1 MKVFYFGLKV
11 IFVSGIKRIVIWSKR
26 YIPLFIAILALS
38 ILLQWLYSY
47 LPLFI
52 QYSFALLG
60 YGDVDKVQLPN
71 FLLEIFKKG
80 DTVLDIILMVSLS
93 MIILQAIRSVL
104 RFIDN
109 YMQGALAQYIAHR
122 LRTRLYKHICNLP
135 FSYHKNSDVGDLIQR
150 STSDIDQVANFVAQQ
165 VPNFIGIFV
174 TVGIGAYQVGKISLT
189 LMWVSLII
197 VPITAISSVVY
208 FRYCNKK
215 FDEIEKVESDMTT
228 IIQENVNSARVVRAF
243 SNEKYEF
250 DKMDKANLKY
260 TKKNE
265 KFNTVMAAFW
275 GVSDFTVFLQYAATV
290 FTGIMLAKDGVLG
303 GADIIAAML
312 LMNMLVWPMR
322 GLGRIVA
329 SFGKANVAAKRIGEI
344 FDMESEFNINGDKKP
359 EITGDIEFK
368 NVSFKFDDTNS
379 SLLNDIS
386 FKIKAGSTVALVG
399 KTGSGKSTICNI
411 LVRFLQYSS
420 GHVYINGVELND
432 IDKKYLRKNVKYV
445 LQDPFLFSR
454 TVYENIAI
462 SDPTVSEDKVV
473 LAAKEAAIH
482 NEVIK
487 FDKGY
492 KTIVGEKGTTLS
504 GGQKQR
510 VAIARMLIDASPVII
525 FDDSLSA
532 LDTETDVLIRKALKE
547 KDSKQTMIIITHRTT
562 TAKEADLILVL
573 DEGKIAQSGTHDELK
588 DIPGLYKE
596 LWGIQGELERQF
608 EEVLNKEVL

>member
-1 MKVFYFGLKV
+1 ME
-11 IFVSGIKRIVIWSKR
+11 GIKRIVVWSKR
-26 YIPLFIAILALS
+26 YIPLFISIILLS

-52 QYSFALLG
+52 QYSFAVLG
-60 YGDVDKVQLPN
+60 YGDIDKVALPS
-71 FLLEIFKKG
+71 FLINMFKGG
-80 DTVLDIILMVSLS
+80 DTVLNIILMVSLS

-109 YMQGALAQYIAHR
+109 YMQGALAQYIGHR
-122 LRTRLYKHICNLP
+122 LRTKLYKHICELP
-135 FSYHKNSDVGDLIQR
+135 FSYHKNADVGDLIQR
-150 STSDIDQVANFVAQQ
+150 STSDIDQVSNFVAQQ

-228 IIQENVNSARVVRAF
+228 IIQENVNGARVVRAF

-250 DKMDKANLKY
+250 EKMDEANKLY

-265 KFNTVMAAFW
+265 KFNTVMAMFW
-275 GVSDFTVFLQYAATV
+275 GTSDFTVFLQYALTI
-290 FTGIMLAKDGVLG
+290 FTGIMLAKDGILG

-322 GLGRIVA
+322 GLGRTIA
-329 SFGKANVAAKRIGEI
+329 SFGKANVAAKRIGEV
-344 FDMESEFNINGDKKP
+344 FDLDSEFNVNGDKKP
-359 EITGDIEFK
+359 NLKGDIEFK
-368 NVSFKFDDTNS
+368 NVSFKFDDTDK

-411 LVRFLQYSS
+411 LVRFLQYNT
-420 GHVYINGVELND
+420 GHVYINGYELND
-432 IDKKYLRKNVKYV
+432 IDKKYLRMNVKYV

-454 TVYENIAI
+454 SVYENIAI
-462 SDPTVSEDKVV
+462 SNPKIDENKVIA
-473 LAAKEAAIH
+473 AAKNAAIH
-482 NEVIK
+482 SEVLK
-487 FDKGY
+487 FDNGY

-510 VAIARMLIDASPVII
+510 VAIARMLIDDAPVII

-532 LDTETDVLIRKALKE
+532 LDTKTDVLIRKALKL
-547 KDSKQTMIIITHRTT
+547 KDSSQTMIIITHRTT

-573 DEGKIAQSGTHDELK
+573 DEGRIVEAGTHDELK
-588 DIPGLYKE
+588 DKPGLYKE
-596 LWGIQGELERQF
+596 LWGIQGELEKEF
-608 EEVLNKEVL
+608 NKVLNGEVM

>member
-1 MKVFYFGLKV
+1 ME
-11 IFVSGIKRIVIWSKR
+11 GIKRIVVWSKR
-26 YIPLFIAILALS
+26 YIPLFISIILLS

-52 QYSFALLG
+52 QYSFAVLG
-60 YGDVDKVQLPN
+60 YGDIDNVALPS
-71 FLLEIFKKG
+71 FLINMFKGG
-80 DTVLDIILMVSLS
+80 DTVLNIILMVSLS

-109 YMQGALAQYIAHR
+109 YMQGALAQYIGHR
-122 LRTRLYKHICNLP
+122 LRTKLYKHICELP
-135 FSYHKNSDVGDLIQR
+135 FSYHKNADVGDLIQR
-150 STSDIDQVANFVAQQ
+150 STSDIDQVSNFVAQQ

-228 IIQENVNSARVVRAF
+228 IIQENVNGARVVRAF

-250 DKMDKANLKY
+250 EKMDEANKLY

-265 KFNTVMAAFW
+265 KFNTVMAMFW
-275 GVSDFTVFLQYAATV
+275 GTSDFTVFLQYALTI
-290 FTGIMLAKDGVLG
+290 FTGIMLAKDGILG

-322 GLGRIVA
+322 GLGRTIA
-329 SFGKANVAAKRIGEI
+329 SFGKANVAAKRIGEV
-344 FDMESEFNINGDKKP
+344 FDLDSEFNVNGDKKP
-359 EITGDIEFK
+359 NLKGDIEFK
-368 NVSFKFDDTNS
+368 NVSFKFDDTDK

-411 LVRFLQYSS
+411 LVRFLQYNT
-420 GHVYINGVELND
+420 GHVYINGYELND
-432 IDKKYLRKNVKYV
+432 IDKKYLRTNVKYV

-454 TVYENIAI
+454 SVYENIAI
-462 SDPTVSEDKVV
+462 SNPKIDENKVIA
-473 LAAKEAAIH
+473 AAKNAAIH
-482 NEVIK
+482 SEVLK
-487 FDKGY
+487 FDNGY

-510 VAIARMLIDASPVII
+510 VAIARMLIDDAPVII

-532 LDTETDVLIRKALKE
+532 LDTKTDVLIRKALKL
-547 KDSKQTMIIITHRTT
+547 KDSSQTMIIITHRTT

-573 DEGKIAQSGTHDELK
+573 DEGRIVEAGTHDELK
-588 DIPGLYKE
+588 DKPGLYKE
-596 LWGIQGELERQF
+596 LWGIQGELEKEF
-608 EEVLNKEVL
+608 NKVLNGEVM

>member
-1 MKVFYFGLKV
+1 M
-11 IFVSGIKRIVIWSKR
+11 IGIKKIIEWSRR

-52 QYSFALLG
+52 QYSFATLG
-60 YGDVDKVQLPN
+60 YGDINKVALPK
-71 FLLEIFKKG
+71 FLTDLFKTG
-80 DTVLDIILMVSLS
+80 DTTLNIILMVSLS
-93 MIILQAIRSVL
+93 MVLLQAIRSVL

-109 YMQGALAQYIAHR
+109 YMQGALAQYIGHR
-122 LRTRLYKHICNLP
+122 LRTKLYKHICNLS

-150 STSDIDQVANFVAQQ
+150 STSDIDQVSNFVAQQ

-174 TVGIGAYQVGKISLT
+174 TVGIGAYQVGKISTT
-189 LMWVSLII
+189 LMLISLII
-197 VPITAISSVVY
+197 VPITAISSIVY

-215 FDEIEKVESDMTT
+215 FDEIEVVESNMTT

-250 DKMDKANLKY
+250 EKMDKANKEF
-260 TKKNE
+260 THKNE
-265 KFNTVMAAFW
+265 KFNSVMAAFW
-275 GVSDFTVFLQYAATV
+275 GISDFTVFLQYALTI
-290 FTGIMLAKDGVLG
+290 FTGIMLAKDGILG

-312 LMNMLVWPMR
+312 LMDMLIWPMR
-322 GLGRIVA
+322 GLGRTVA
-329 SFGKANVAAKRIGEI
+329 SFGKANVAAKRINEL
-344 FDMESEFNINGDKKP
+344 FEQKSEFEINGDKKP
-359 EITGDIEFK
+359 KITGDIEFQ
-368 NVSFKFDDTNS
+368 NVSFKFDDTNK

-386 FKIKAGSTVALVG
+386 FKIKAGQTVALVG

-411 LVRFLQYSS
+411 LVRFLNYNS
-420 GHVYINGVELND
+420 GHVLINGVELNQ
-432 IDKKYLRKNVKYV
+432 IEKKYLRKNVKYV

-462 SDPTVSEDKVV
+462 SNPNISENKVIS
-473 LAAKEAAIH
+473 AAKEAAIH
-482 NEVIK
+482 NEVTK

-510 VAIARMLIDASPVII
+510 VAIARMLIDEAPVII

-532 LDTETDVLIRKALKE
+532 LDTETDVLIRKALKV
-547 KDSKQTMIIITHRTT
+547 KDSNQTMIIITHRTT

-573 DEGKIAQSGTHDELK
+573 DDGKIAQAGTHDELK
-588 DIPGLYKE
+588 DKPGLYKE
-596 LWGIQGELERQF
+596 LWGIQGELEREF
-608 EEVLNKEVL
+608 NEVLNKEVA

>member
-1 MKVFYFGLKV
+1 MKK
-11 IFVSGIKRIVIWSKR
+11 IVEWSRR

-52 QYSFALLG
+52 QYSFAVLG
-60 YGDVDKVQLPN
+60 YGDIDKVALPS
-71 FLLEIFKKG
+71 FLVNIFKQG
-80 DTVLDIILMVSLS
+80 DTTLNIILMVSGAMVL
-93 MIILQAIRSVL
+93 LQAIRSVL

-109 YMQGALAQYIAHR
+109 YMQGALTQYIGHR
-122 LRTRLYKHICNLP
+122 LRTKLYKHICNLS
-135 FSYHKNSDVGDLIQR
+135 FSYHNNADVGDLIQR
-150 STSDIDQVANFVAQQ
+150 STSDIDQVSNFVSQQ

-189 LMWVSLII
+189 LMWISLII
-197 VPITAISSVVY
+197 VPVTAISSILY
-208 FRYCNKK
+208 FKYCNKK
-215 FDEIEKVESDMTT
+215 FDEIEKVESEMTT

-250 DKMDKANLKY
+250 EKMDKANKAF

-275 GVSDFTVFLQYAATV
+275 GTSDFTVFLQYAMTI

-322 GLGRIVA
+322 GLGRTVA
-329 SFGKANVAAKRIGEI
+329 SFGKANVAAKRINEI
-344 FDMESEFNINGDKKP
+344 LEIESEFNVNGDKKP
-359 EITGDIEFK
+359 KITGDIEFQ
-368 NVSFKFDDTNS
+368 NVSFKFDDTNK

-386 FKIKAGSTVALVG
+386 FKIKAGQTVALVG

-411 LVRFLQYSS
+411 LVRFLQYNR
-420 GHVYINGVELND
+420 GHVYINGVELNE

-454 TVYENIAI
+454 SVYENIAI
-462 SDPTVSEDKVV
+462 SNPDISEDKVIM
-473 LAAKEAAIH
+473 AAKEAAIH
-482 NEVIK
+482 NEVTK

-510 VAIARMLIDASPVII
+510 VAIARMLIDDAPVII

-532 LDTETDVLIRKALKE
+532 LDTETDVLIRKALKV
-547 KDSKQTMIIITHRTT
+547 KDSNQTMIIITHRTT

-573 DEGKIAQSGTHDELK
+573 DEGRIAQAGTHDELK
-588 DIPGLYKE
+588 DQPGLYKE
-596 LWGIQGELERQF
+596 LWGIQGELEKEF
-608 EEVLNKEVL
+608 NEVLNKEVL

>member
-1 MKVFYFGLKV
+1 MIGMKK
-11 IFVSGIKRIVIWSKR
+11 IVEWSRR

-52 QYSFALLG
+52 QYSFAVLG
-60 YGDVDKVQLPN
+60 YGDIDKVALPS
-71 FLLEIFKKG
+71 FLVNIFKQG
-80 DTVLDIILMVSLS
+80 DTTLNIILMVSGAMVL
-93 MIILQAIRSVL
+93 LQAIRSVL

-109 YMQGALAQYIAHR
+109 YMQGALTQYIGHR
-122 LRTRLYKHICNLP
+122 LRTKLYKHICNLS
-135 FSYHKNSDVGDLIQR
+135 FSYHNNADVGDLIQR
-150 STSDIDQVANFVAQQ
+150 STSDIDQVSNFVSQQ

-189 LMWVSLII
+189 LMWISLII
-197 VPITAISSVVY
+197 VPVTAISSILY
-208 FRYCNKK
+208 FKYCNKK
-215 FDEIEKVESDMTT
+215 FDEIEKVESEMTT

-250 DKMDKANLKY
+250 EKMDKANKAF

-275 GVSDFTVFLQYAATV
+275 GTSDFTVFLQYAMTI

-322 GLGRIVA
+322 GLGRTVA
-329 SFGKANVAAKRIGEI
+329 SFGKANVAAKRINEI
-344 FDMESEFNINGDKKP
+344 LEIESEFNVNGDKKP
-359 EITGDIEFK
+359 KITGDIEFQ
-368 NVSFKFDDTNS
+368 NVSFKFDDTNK

-386 FKIKAGSTVALVG
+386 FKIKAGQTVALVG

-411 LVRFLQYSS
+411 LVRFLQYNR
-420 GHVYINGVELND
+420 GHVYINGVELNE

-454 TVYENIAI
+454 SVYENIAI
-462 SDPTVSEDKVV
+462 SNPDISEDKVIM
-473 LAAKEAAIH
+473 AAKEAAIH
-482 NEVIK
+482 NEVTK

-510 VAIARMLIDASPVII
+510 VAIARMLIDDAPVII

-532 LDTETDVLIRKALKE
+532 LDTETDVLIRKALKV
-547 KDSKQTMIIITHRTT
+547 KDSNQTMIIITHRTT

-573 DEGKIAQSGTHDELK
+573 DEGRIAQAGTHDELK
-588 DIPGLYKE
+588 DQPGLYKE
-596 LWGIQGELERQF
+596 LWGIQGELEKEF
-608 EEVLNKEVL
+608 NEVLNKEVL